1 MMQIIRNIG
10 TFFHMIHFLLR
21 GKLYKEKVLDYYA
34 CMHIGLQNK
43 AQNMV
48 TLGSCEINK
57 IETATESF
65 KFLALY
71 STYCRAAG
79 LDFSEE
85 LYKYKN

>member
-1 MMQIIRNIG
+1 MGVIRNIG
-10 TFFHMIHFLLR
+10 TFFHMLHFLVR
-21 GKLYKEKVLDYYA
+21 GESYKEKVLDYYA

-43 AQNMV
+43 AQNMD
-48 TLGSCEINK
+48 TQWSCEINK

-79 LDFSEE
+79 LDFINE
-85 LYKYKN
+85 LDKYREL